1 MNYCSMKCIAA
12 PKTLAMLWMQGK
24 AVAEQWL
31 LQLLSLAPP
40 SLLFFGA
47 PNASRHVA
55 EVIVTPLDHMN
66 TSAES
71 LHYKL
76 LLRYK

>member
-1 MNYCSMKCIAA
+1 MNYGFMKCIAA
-12 PKTLAMLWMQGK
+12 LKALAMLRTQGK
-24 AVAEQWL
+24 AVAEQWW
-31 LQLLSLAPP
+31 LQLLSLAPL

-47 PNASRHVA
+47 LNASRHVA
-55 EVIVTPLDHMN
+55 EVIVTPPDHMN

-76 LLRYK
+76 LLRCK